1 MNHEILAELQSIEK
15 EYSVEILY
23 AVQAGS
29 RAWGF
34 SSPESD
40 HDIRF
45 IYRHS
50 LEWYLSLEENR
61 DVIEK
66 QPSSRMELSGW
77 DLKKALKLF
86 RKSNPSILEWLHTE
100 EKLIADPSFCEK
112 ILPLQSK
119 AFSPSSCYYHY
130 LSMSKSNY
138 HKWHNQGFQSVKL
151 TLHLLRGI
159 LACRWIRRNEA
170 FPPVRFED
178 LLSHTVSDSA
188 VKEAITSIL
197 ELKKSGAAEWEG
209 NQEHLLSF
217 IEKEMMNLIDR
228 KPSFQEEGMA
238 IKKDLDELFRSLI
251 LK

>member
-1 MNHEILAELQSIEK
+1 MIPKILAELRGIEK
-15 EYSVEILY
+15 EYGVEILY

-40 HDIRF
+40 YDIRF

-50 LEWYLSLEENR
+50 LEWYLSLEENK

-66 QPSSRMELSGW
+66 QSSSSIELRGW

-86 RKSNPSILEWLHTE
+86 KKSNPSMLEWLHTE
-100 EKLIADPSFCEK
+100 EKFIADSYFCEK

-119 AFSPSSCYYHY
+119 VFSPSACYYHY

-138 HKWHNQGFQSVKL
+138 HKWHNKEVESVKL

-159 LACRWIRRNEA
+159 LACRWIRSKKT
-170 FPPVRFED
+170 FPPIRFEN
-178 LLSHTVSDSA
+178 LLFHTINDSA
-188 VKEAITSIL
+188 VKEGINSIL
-197 ELKKSGAAEWEG
+197 ELKKSGAAEWDG
-209 NQEHLLSF
+209 NLEHLVSF
-217 IEKEMMNLIDR
+217 IEKEMTNLTNS
-228 KPSFQEEGMA
+228 KPCFQEEGRA
-238 IKKDLDELFRSLI
+238 DKKVLDEVFRTLI
-251 LK
+251 R